1 MPSLSV
7 RVFKKNEEKSVRNDK
22 KKLFVSRC
30 NFVREPFQF
39 VHRKNPSHFFV
50 LLTIPGDTSM
60 QATGNAAAAVG
71 GAAAGPAAIPTFD
84 SIMRDV
90 ETFLK
95 AQGATTQQ
103 QLEELQRKAQ
113 TMETAAA
120 KLRVEV
126 TAAKKDAFT
135 NMKLKEQLVI
145 CILYLVVCG
154 VRACARC
161 ADCSDFCRPSR

>member
-1 MPSLSV
+1 
-7 RVFKKNEEKSVRNDK
+7 
-22 KKLFVSRC
+22 
-30 NFVREPFQF
+30 
-39 VHRKNPSHFFV
+39 
-50 LLTIPGDTSM
+50 M

-84 SIMRDV
+84 TIMRDV

-161 ADCSDFCRPSR
+161 ADCSDFCRPSK

>member
-1 MPSLSV
+1 
-7 RVFKKNEEKSVRNDK
+7 
-22 KKLFVSRC
+22 
-30 NFVREPFQF
+30 
-39 VHRKNPSHFFV
+39 
-50 LLTIPGDTSM
+50 M

-113 TMETAAA
+113 TMETVAAN
-120 KLRVEV
+120 LRVQV
-126 TAAKKDAFT
+126 
-135 NMKLKEQLVI
+135 NKEKSVALSHRKQTEQMVMLF
-145 CILYLVVCG
+145 YVVLI
-154 VRACARC
+154 VRYTCARC
-161 ADCSDFCRPSR
+161 LR

>member
-1 MPSLSV
+1 
-7 RVFKKNEEKSVRNDK
+7 
-22 KKLFVSRC
+22 
-30 NFVREPFQF
+30 
-39 VHRKNPSHFFV
+39 
-50 LLTIPGDTSM
+50 M

-90 ETFLK
+90 EAFLK

-126 TAAKKDAFT
+126 AAAKKEAFT

-161 ADCSDFCRPSR
+161 ADCIDFCRRSR

>member
-1 MPSLSV
+1 
-7 RVFKKNEEKSVRNDK
+7 
-22 KKLFVSRC
+22 
-30 NFVREPFQF
+30 
-39 VHRKNPSHFFV
+39 
-50 LLTIPGDTSM
+50 M

-103 QLEELQRKAQ
+103 ELEELQRKAQ
-113 TMETAAA
+113 TMETMAGNLRGQLTSA
-120 KLRVEV
+120 KTEALTHR
-126 TAAKKDAFT
+126 KQ
-135 NMKLKEQLVI
+135 KEQMVMSI
-145 CILYLVVCG
+145 FCRVDC
-154 VRACARC
+154 ATCARC